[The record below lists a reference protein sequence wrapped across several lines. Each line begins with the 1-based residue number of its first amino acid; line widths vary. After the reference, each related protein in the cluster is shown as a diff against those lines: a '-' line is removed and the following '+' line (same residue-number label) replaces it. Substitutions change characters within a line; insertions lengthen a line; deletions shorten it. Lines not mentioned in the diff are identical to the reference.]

1 MADLSKMGKSPHIRK
16 LREIAD
22 NLLEIPA
29 NEQCIGHLQ
38 VAVKAALLEVADE
51 LEKLGK
57 VLGIG

>member
-1 MADLSKMGKSPHIRK
+1 MSSPHILK

-38 VAVKAALLEVADE
+38 VAVQTALIEIADE
-51 LEKLGK
+51 LERLGK
-57 VLGIG
+57 ILGVAR